1 MPGRSKPSPI
11 PPAKILRRVAVYG
24 TDADRRRA
32 FDVLLRKHG
41 SAADLERRM
50 AR

>member
-1 MPGRSKPSPI
+1 MPQRKKPVVSKRVVTFRS
-11 PPAKILRRVAVYG
+11 
-24 TDADRRRA
+24 DADRRRA

-41 SAADLERRM
+41 SAADLELRL